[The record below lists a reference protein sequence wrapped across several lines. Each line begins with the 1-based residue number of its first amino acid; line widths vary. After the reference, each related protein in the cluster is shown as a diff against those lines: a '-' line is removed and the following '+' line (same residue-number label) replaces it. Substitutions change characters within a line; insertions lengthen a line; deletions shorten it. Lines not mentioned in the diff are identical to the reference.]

1 MTRVPTLSHYQ
12 LTLFHTLNTK
22 ARISDLETQLAT
34 GQKSQTYAGI
44 SRDSLRLVTL
54 ETSRTQVDQF
64 VSNIDKVQQRLTL
77 MEASMEAIDSLAR
90 DFRQTLNSALTAP
103 DAAGR
108 DLAALAADMRQM
120 IVDLL
125 NSSDGQTYLF
135 GGTRTDR
142 PPVELNG
149 YSNLSLIESD
159 GITVDSKFY
168 EDYYTQ
174 VQGNTLPFAQG
185 SFYNQIFFDKNGVAP
200 TAPLPADPDNPTLSE
215 FVAEDPDLWQYYV
228 DRLNST
234 EMVANPK
241 TDYYQG
247 NSQANVVRADRTLEL
262 DYDIRANLPVFQQI
276 LGAFDAVA
284 SLPVGDAADPYERE
298 IIAKARGMLN
308 DALNAPAGAG
318 FDSLEQ
324 LRVRAGSM
332 HQNVEAVRERHERF
346 SAYAEGT
353 AKDLESIDETEVIV
367 RLQSDQQALEAS
379 YAVLARLQSL
389 SLLEF
394 I

>member
-1 MTRVPTLSHYQ
+1 MTRVPTLSQYQ
-12 LTLFHTLNTK
+12 LTLFHTMNTK
-22 ARISDLETQLAT
+22 SRISDLEIQLAT
-34 GQKSQTYAGI
+34 GQKSQTYSGI

-64 VSNIDKVQQRLTL
+64 MSNIDKTKQRLTL

-108 DLAALAADMRQM
+108 DLAALATDMRQM

-125 NSSDGQTYLF
+125 NSSDGQSYLF

-142 PPVELNG
+142 PPVDLNS
-149 YSNLSLIESD
+149 YSNLSLIEGD
-159 GITVDSKFY
+159 GVTVDSTFY

-200 TAPLPADPDNPTLSE
+200 TGPLPADPDNPTLTE

-228 DRLNST
+228 DRLNSS

-247 NSQANVVRADRTLEL
+247 NDQANVVRADRNLEL
-262 DYDIRANLPVFQQI
+262 DYDIRADLLVFQQI
-276 LGAFDAVA
+276 LAAFDAVA
-284 SLPVGDAADPYERE
+284 SLPAGDASDPNERAV
-298 IIAKARGMLN
+298 IDKARNMLN

-332 HQNVEAVRERHERF
+332 QQNVEAVRTRHERF

-353 AKDLESIDETEVIV
+353 AKDIEGIDEAEVIV

-379 YAVLARLQSL
+379 YTIMARLQSL
-389 SLLEF
+389 SLLNYM
-394 I
+394 